1 MLTKAEMMHSVMA
14 HNNIWSDVK
23 YVAVVSDT
31 LVKAIIPQKTL
42 VSEPFTSYKTMP
54 KEVVALLRN
63 PSADSKIKLR
73 AIYGVEVEYIP
84 VVSAGDSVGKEA
96 A

>member
-14 HNNIWSDVK
+14 HNNIWSSVK
-23 YVAVVSDT
+23 YTAVVGDT
-31 LVKAIIPQKTL
+31 LVRAEIPQKAL
-42 VSEPFTSYKTMP
+42 VSEPFTNYKTMP

-63 PSADSKIKLR
+63 PSSDSKIKLR
-73 AIYGVEVEYIP
+73 AIYGVIVEYIP
-84 VVSAGDSVGKEA
+84 VVSAGDSVRKEA

>member
-1 MLTKAEMMHSVMA
+1 MLTKAEMMHSVMN
-14 HNNIWSDVK
+14 HSGIWTDLK
-23 YVAVVSDT
+23 YTAVIGDT